1 MEATLM
7 SYHPATSLFDAPLE
21 GRAGAT
27 LPGTLSAPPSGTLGG
42 TLANNLPDPLP
53 GVSLAERSSD
63 RSGLRTSAPLSW
75 HIAENRHQRSALE
88 TLIRERFAGDHGAR
102 ISHFLPRLLGL
113 WQGELAQAAVGAQ
126 CADDAPLFLE
136 AYLDTSIER
145 ALSESFGQPVD
156 RSSIVEIGN
165 LACNRP
171 GLQRAL
177 ILNLVEQLHDEGYV
191 WLVFTATPAVR
202 NGFRRLGLSA
212 SPLALADPARLSAQS
227 REAWGSYYEL
237 VPWVMGGSLTLAYAN
252 LEAQGML
259 PSRQREGRHVR

>member
-1 MEATLM
+1 M
-7 SYHPATSLFDAPLE
+7 SYPPARSLFDAPLE
-21 GRAGAT
+21 GRTGAT
-27 LPGTLSAPPSGTLGG
+27 LPGTLSAPPSGD
-42 TLANNLPDPLP
+42 LPGALSGSLP
-53 GVSLAERSSD
+53 GVSSAERSSG
-63 RSGLRTSAPLSW
+63 RSGSQAGAPLSW
-75 HIAENRHQRSALE
+75 HIAENRQQQSALE
-88 TLIRERFAGDHGAR
+88 TLIRERFACDHGAHV
-102 ISHFLPRLLGL
+102 SHFLPRLLGL
-113 WQGELAQAAVGAQ
+113 WQGELPQAAVGAQ

-136 AYLDTSIER
+136 TYLDTSIER
-145 ALSESFGQPVD
+145 ALGESFGQPVE
-156 RSSIVEIGN
+156 RASIVEIGN

-177 ILNLVEQLHDEGYV
+177 ILNLVEQLHDEGYA

-227 REAWGSYYEL
+227 REAWGSYYDL

-259 PSRQREGRHVR
+259 PSRQREDRHVR